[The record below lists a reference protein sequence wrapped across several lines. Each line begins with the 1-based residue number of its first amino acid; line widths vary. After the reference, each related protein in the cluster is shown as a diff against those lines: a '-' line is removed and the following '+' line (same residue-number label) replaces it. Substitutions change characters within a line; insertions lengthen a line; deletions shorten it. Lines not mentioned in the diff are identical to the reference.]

1 MPAPCPQIFK
11 IMKKITLLAALFA
24 AMTINATDIWTGNHA
39 VTWGTAL
46 NLNATTF
53 ENAQPGDAL
62 KVFFSDASDGIEFKA
77 NGVNIAGSRKNAWI
91 SGDGAYELY
100 LTPGAVEAI
109 KAHGLEI
116 VGNHFTV
123 TKVELNEVEGREGM
137 TTMWRGL
144 YWVDGWGEML
154 FYPAIAT
161 AVDWSKFDAIRVYHE
176 AGRSDFQ
183 VNFKKSWN
191 ADDHIGGISDMTA
204 GDGYVELPLT
214 DERRALLA
222 SIDNELIVQFYKG
235 DGDDKAAFNVT
246 EIVLV
251 MKKETTAISNT
262 AIESK
267 AVKFF
272 ENGQLV
278 IIKNGVKYNALGA
291 QL

>member
-1 MPAPCPQIFK
+1 
-11 IMKKITLLAALFA
+11 MKKITLLAALFA

-154 FYPAIAT
+154 FWPAIASV
-161 AVDWSKFDAIRVYHE
+161 VDWNDYSAIRVYHE
-176 AGRSDFQ
+176 AGRSDFE
-183 VNFKKSWN
+183 VNFKKSW
-191 ADDHIGGISDMTA
+191 ADADHIGGISDMTA
-204 GDGYVELPLT
+204 GEGYVELPLT

-222 SIDNELIVQFYKG
+222 SIDKELIVQFYR
-235 DGDDKAAFNVT
+235 GDDKAAFNVT
-246 EIVLV
+246 EIALV
-251 MKKETTAISNT
+251 GNSPTALSNT
-262 AIESK
+262 AVESK